1 VPGHEIVGRSLKDGS
16 AVTTFSRAISRRLTP
31 GGVDKGKKIGVAGLA
46 GPGHTA
52 VKIAHVFEAQVVV
65 FTTSLVMITNASVAL
80 RSPSAVAFVWRIW
93 RVDWRVLLVTEFS
106 FGLFWRHDS
115 DQNPG
120 VYTWL

>member
-52 VKIAHVFEAQVVV
+52 VKIAHVLAAQVVV
-65 FTTSLVMITNASVAL
+65 FTTSLVMITHACVAF
-80 RSPSAVAFVWRIW
+80 RSPSAFASVAYLASRLARSASDRVFVWFI
-93 RVDWRVLLVTEFS
+93 LEA
-106 FGLFWRHDS
+106 
-115 DQNPG
+115 
-120 VYTWL
+120 